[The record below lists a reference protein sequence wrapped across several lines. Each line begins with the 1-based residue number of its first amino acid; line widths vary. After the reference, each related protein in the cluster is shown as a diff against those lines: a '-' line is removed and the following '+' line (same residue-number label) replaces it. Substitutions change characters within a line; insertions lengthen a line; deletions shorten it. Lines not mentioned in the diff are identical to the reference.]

1 MSGASNS
8 FVVVIPIFLI
18 VAAFWFGVI
27 ELSPDATQM
36 LLQGLYSSNKA
47 IQDLVSGDV
56 TIEETLEQANLVVQ
70 ETNQKG
76 TIVSEKVLKND
87 QRSQSSQN
95 DKNKP
100 DFDPL
105 EIEKLVHILTNEQR
119 INHGLSELTLDPEI
133 SEIGRSHSYDMASR
147 NYFSHETPEGVD
159 PSGRAEIAGYS
170 CQKMVG
176 LSIYSGLAENIFQG
190 NLYDK
195 YYTINGIITS
205 YDWNTNEKIA
215 IAAVDGWMESPG
227 HRKNILTEMFD
238 REGIG
243 IVIDEDDKVYITQ
256 NFC

>member
-8 FVVVIPIFLI
+8 FAVVIPIFLI

-47 IQDLVSGDV
+47 IQDLVSGDE

-76 TIVSEKVLKND
+76 TTVIEKVLKND
-87 QRSQSSQN
+87 QSSQSSQN

-119 INHGLSELTLDPEI
+119 IKQGLSELTLDPEI

-147 NYFSHETPEGVD
+147 NYFSHETPGGVD

>member
-8 FVVVIPIFLI
+8 FAVVIPIFLV

-47 IQDLVSGDV
+47 IQDLVTGDV
-56 TIEETLEQANLVVQ
+56 TLKETFEQAKHGIQ
-70 ETNQKG
+70 ETQSG
-76 TIVSEKVLKND
+76 SPVLEKVLKND
-87 QRSQSSQN
+87 QISQSSK
-95 DKNKP
+95 DDSSKP
-100 DFDPL
+100 DFDPQ
-105 EIEKLVHILTNEQR
+105 EIEKLVHLLTNEQR
-119 INHGLSELTLDPEI
+119 IEHGFSELILDSEI
-133 SEIGRSHSYDMASR
+133 SDISRTHSYDMANR
-147 NYFSHETPEGVD
+147 NYFSHETPEGLD

-205 YDWNTNEKIA
+205 FDWNTNEEIA
-215 IAAVDGWMESPG
+215 IAAVEGWMNSPG

-243 IVIDEDDKVYITQ
+243 VIIDEDDKVYITQ